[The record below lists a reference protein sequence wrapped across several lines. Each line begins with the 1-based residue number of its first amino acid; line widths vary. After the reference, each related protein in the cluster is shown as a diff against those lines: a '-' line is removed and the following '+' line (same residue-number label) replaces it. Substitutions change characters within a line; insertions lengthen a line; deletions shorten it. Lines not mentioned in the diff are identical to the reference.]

1 MIVDF
6 TVKNYLSIKEE
17 ATLSF
22 LASSKND
29 NEEYKLISVED
40 GKYMLYP
47 FVAIYGANAS
57 GKSNVIKA
65 MMALKSLI
73 IESQRLNFGDTFKQY
88 EPFKLDKAN
97 LKLPVEFSIEFITGD
112 VRYIYEV
119 KFVEDRIIE
128 ENLFF
133 FPEGRKAVLFKRDQ
147 DLNVKYGVHF
157 NGEKKTLETLL
168 LDNKLFLPI
177 VANSKNDLLNDVFD
191 FFREEITIHY
201 KMDSSNQP
209 LSSTTSLLKKDAKF
223 KKNLLGFLKA
233 ADLGISDVKVDEV
246 DKYGDFPF
254 PKEMSDELKEILK
267 NNMNSQPYLGHIVY
281 ENGIATEEVAFFDLE
296 REESNGT
303 SKMYELASEVLVT
316 LMCGTT
322 LVVDE
327 FNSGLHTGLNTFLMN
342 LFLDPNIN
350 KKCAQLLVA
359 THDVCVLDL
368 KILKREQV
376 WFTDK
381 SKEGA
386 TELYSLDEF
395 DKNTVRDGGK
405 FSKFYLDG
413 RFDAV
418 PAIDYNELIKELF

>member
-1 MIVDF
+1 MIVNF

-22 LASSKND
+22 LANPKKD
-29 NEEYKLISVED
+29 NGEYKLISVED

-47 FVAIYGANAS
+47 FAAIYGANAS

-73 IESQRLNFGDTFKQY
+73 IESQRLNLDDPIKQY

-97 LKLPVEFSIEFITGD
+97 INLPVEFSIEFITGD

-133 FPEGRKAVLFKRDQ
+133 FPDGHKAFLFKRDQ
-147 DLNVKYGVHF
+147 KMNVKYGVRF
-157 NGEKKTLETLL
+157 KGEKKALETLL

-177 VANSKNDLLNDVFD
+177 VANSKNEMLNEVFR
-191 FFREEITIHY
+191 FFSREFFVHSQ
-201 KMDSSNQP
+201 MDSSNKP
-209 LSSTTSLLKKDAKF
+209 LSSTTELLKKDEKF
-223 KKNLLGFLKA
+223 KKQLLGFLKA
-233 ADLGISDVKVDEV
+233 ADLGISDVKVDKV
-246 DKYGDFPF
+246 DKDGDFPL
-254 PKEMSDELKEILK
+254 PKNIPDELKDLLRDNI
-267 NNMNSQPYLGHIVY
+267 NSQPYLGHTVY
-281 ENGIATEEVAFFDLE
+281 NNGIATEEVAFFDLE
-296 REESNGT
+296 REESKGT
-303 SKMYELASEVLVT
+303 LKMYELASEVLVT
-316 LMCGTT
+316 LMRGTT

-350 KKCAQLLVA
+350 KECAQLLVA

-395 DKNTVRDGGK
+395 DKNAVRDGGK

-418 PAIDYNELIKELF
+418 PKIDYKELTK